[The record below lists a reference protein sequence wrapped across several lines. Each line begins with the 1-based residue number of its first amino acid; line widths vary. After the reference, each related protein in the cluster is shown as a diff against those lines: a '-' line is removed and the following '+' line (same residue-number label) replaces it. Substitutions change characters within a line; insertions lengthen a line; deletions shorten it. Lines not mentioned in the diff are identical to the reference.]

1 MIKAIYPGSFDPVT
15 NGHLDIIKR
24 ASKFVDI
31 LVVGIL
37 DNPNKHCLFTSEER
51 KELIKIVTKDI
62 HNVEVE
68 SFSGLLTDFAKGI
81 GASLI
86 IRGIRDTND
95 FACEFQRS
103 ITNKQ
108 LNSDIETVCF
118 IADEKNLILSSTAVK
133 EVATFG
139 GDIDWMVPKEI
150 TGFIKEKYNK

>member
-24 ASKFVDI
+24 ASKFVDV

-62 HNVEVE
+62 PNVEVE
-68 SFSGLLTDFAKGI
+68 SFYGLLTDFAKEI
-81 GASLI
+81 NASLI

-95 FACEFQRS
+95 FAVEFQRS

-108 LNSDIETVCF
+108 LNSNIETVCL

-133 EVATFG
+133 EVAIFG

-150 TGFIKEKYNK
+150 TGYVKEKYNK

>member
-51 KELIKIVTKDI
+51 KELIKTVTKDLP
-62 HNVEVE
+62 NVEVE
-68 SFSGLLTDFAKGI
+68 SFYGLLTDFAKEI
-81 GASLI
+81 GANLI

-95 FACEFQRS
+95 FAVEFQRS

-108 LNSDIETVCF
+108 LNSNIETVCL

-133 EVATFG
+133 EVAIFG

-150 TGFIKEKYNK
+150 TGYIKEKYNK

>member
-24 ASKFVDI
+24 ASKFVDV

-62 HNVEVE
+62 PNVEVE
-68 SFSGLLTDFAKGI
+68 SFYGLLTDFAKEI
-81 GASLI
+81 NASLI

-95 FACEFQRS
+95 FAVEFQRS

-108 LNSDIETVCF
+108 LNSDIETVCL

-133 EVATFG
+133 EVAIFG

-150 TGFIKEKYNK
+150 TGYVKEKYNK

>member
-24 ASKFVDI
+24 ASKFVDV

-62 HNVEVE
+62 PNVEVE
-68 SFSGLLTDFAKGI
+68 SFYGLLTDFAKEI
-81 GASLI
+81 NASLI

-95 FACEFQRS
+95 FAVEFQRS

-108 LNSDIETVCF
+108 LNSDIETVCL
-118 IADEKNLILSSTAVK
+118 IADEKNLILSSTDVK
-133 EVATFG
+133 EVAIFG

-150 TGFIKEKYNK
+150 TGYVKEKYNK